1 MNKLTLKENQ
11 KEIIPFELVEGQ
23 KRLDVILAGENASV
37 EVVGLVQAKGKDQKA
52 LEAYITHAAPN
63 TKSNVNVRAVLKGR
77 STFAFRGNVKI
88 EKGAKGADAY
98 LRSDVLL
105 FDDAKM
111 GDDTPALEILEPD
124 VKAGHAA
131 TIGKVD
137 EQMLFYLMSRGLSR
151 KQAEEL
157 LVDGFVEPIRNLLN
171 DKRLKTKA

>member
-1 MNKLTLKENQ
+1 MTLVLNKSQ
-11 KEIIPFELVEGQ
+11 KETIPFELLSGQ
-23 KRLDVILAGENASV
+23 KRLDVVLAGENAEV
-37 EVVGLVQAKGKDQKA
+37 EIIGLVISSGSDERS
-52 LEAYITHAAPN
+52 LETYITHAAPN
-63 TKSNVNVRAVLKGR
+63 TKSNVNVRAVLKGK
-77 STFAFRGNVKI
+77 SKFDFRGNVKI

-98 LRSDVLL
+98 LRSDALL

-151 KQAEEL
+151 MQAEKL
-157 LVDGFVEPIRNLLN
+157 LVEGFIQPIKKKIKEVN
-171 DKRLKTKA
+171 D